1 MYRCHCQFIPADVLE
16 RLACD
21 PTLSQE
27 LCKNAAYSA
36 RLTQHLLD
44 IRLQTEKLAG
54 FVLENHNLLK
64 LGDNPEVSVFDCKRT
79 QSLPGLQ
86 IRTPAES
93 SDTTVKRTYVETDH
107 MATFLR
113 EVFKRN
119 SIDDAGMTLMSSV
132 HYGKKYNNAM
142 WNGLQM
148 IYGDGD
154 GELFLDFT
162 LGTDVIGHELAHG
175 ITQYTL
181 QLDYDDE
188 AGGLNESMSDVF
200 GSMFRQWR
208 LKQDAA
214 SADWLVGKEVMGPVT
229 RERGYT
235 CLRDMSAPAGEHC
248 LAPQPDHF
256 RDLKPGQDPHYT
268 SGPPN
273 LAFCTACKQLGG
285 YSWET
290 IGKVWYQVMTTAGLV
305 PRMKMADF
313 AARSRQAAGEL
324 FGNDSPAQKAV
335 DKGWKKVGL

>member
-1 MYRCHCQFIPADVLE
+1 MLE

-21 PTLSQE
+21 PSLSSE

-36 RLTQHLLD
+36 RLSQHFRD

-64 LGDNPEVSVFDCKRT
+64 LGDRPEVTVFDCKRT

-86 IRTPAES
+86 IKAPAES
-93 SDTTVKRTYVETDH
+93 GDATVKRTYGETDL
-107 MATFLR
+107 MSTFLR
-113 EVFKRN
+113 EHFKRN

-154 GELFLDFT
+154 NELFLDFT
-162 LGTDVIGHELAHG
+162 LGHDVIGHELAHG

-181 QLDYDDE
+181 QLEYEDE
-188 AGGLNESMSDVF
+188 AGGLNESMSDCF

-214 SADWLVGKEVMGPVT
+214 SADWLIGKEIMGPVT

-235 CLRDMSAPAGEHC
+235 CLRDMSDPAGQHC
-248 LAPQPDHF
+248 LAPQPAHYK
-256 RDLKPGQDPHYT
+256 DLKPGQDPHYT

-273 LAFCTACKQLGG
+273 LAFSTACKQLGG
-285 YSWET
+285 NSWDV
-290 IGKVWYQVMTTAGLV
+290 IGKVWYHVMTTSGLV
-305 PRMKMADF
+305 PRMNMADF
-313 AARSRQAAGEL
+313 AAKSRQAASDL
-324 FGNDSPAQKAV
+324 FGRDSPAQGAV
-335 DKGWKKVGL
+335 DAGWKKVGL